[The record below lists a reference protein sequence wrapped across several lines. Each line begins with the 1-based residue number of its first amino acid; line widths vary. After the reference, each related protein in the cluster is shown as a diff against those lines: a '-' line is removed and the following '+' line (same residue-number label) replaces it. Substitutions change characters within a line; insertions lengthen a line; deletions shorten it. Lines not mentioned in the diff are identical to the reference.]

1 MLFYIFEFLKGRI
14 RLNMSKEILYSA
26 TKPTGRLT
34 LGNYIGAIKNWR
46 DMQENYNSIFAIADL
61 HSLTIDID
69 SKELTDNTYSQFA
82 TFLAAGLDPEKSII
96 YCQSHVKEH
105 AELGWIMNCLTYF
118 GEASRMTQFKDANAK
133 NKNISVGLFAYPML
147 MAADILLYHTNVV
160 PVGVDQMQ
168 HVEICRDIATRFNSK
183 YGETFTLPKGVI
195 PKTGAKIMGLL
206 NPTKKMAKSGDNDN
220 DVIYIED
227 DNETIVKKF
236 KRAVTDSLNR
246 IKYCDEQPGVSN
258 LLTIY
263 SAMKNI
269 TIEQAEKDFEGC
281 GYGDLK
287 MRTAQAVID
296 VISPIRD
303 KMNELKNNRPY
314 LDELMRK
321 GAERASKIAKE
332 TLETVYQKA
341 GLVPLK

>member
-1 MLFYIFEFLKGRI
+1 
-14 RLNMSKEILYSA
+14 MSKEILYSA
-26 TKPTGRLT
+26 TKPTGKLT

-46 DMQENYNSIFAIADL
+46 EMQENYNSIFAIADL

-69 SKELTDNTYSQFA
+69 SNELTDNTYNQFA

-105 AELGWIMNCLTYF
+105 AELAWIMNCNTYF
-118 GEASRMTQFKDANAK
+118 GEASRMTQFKDAKAK
-133 NKNISVGLFAYPML
+133 NKNISVGLFVYPML
-147 MAADILLYHTNVV
+147 MAADILLYNTNVV
-160 PVGVDQMQ
+160 PVGIDQMQ
-168 HVEICRDIATRFNSK
+168 HVEICRDVANHFNSK
-183 YGETFTLPKGVI
+183 YGETFTLPKGI
-195 PKTGAKIMGLL
+195 TPKTGAKIMGLL

-227 DNETIVKKF
+227 DNETIIRKF

-246 IKYCDEQPGVSN
+246 IKYCEEQPGVSN

-269 TIEQAEKDFEGC
+269 SIEQAENEFQGC

-287 MRTAQAVID
+287 TRTAQSVIE

-303 KMNELKNNRPY
+303 KMIELKNNRPH
-314 LDELMRK
+314 LDELMKK
-321 GAERASKIAKE
+321 GAEKASKIASE
-332 TLETVYQKA
+332 TLKKVYQKT
-341 GLVPLK
+341 GLVMPKV